1 MSKFSSTALLLAG
14 LVFGGLT
21 GPASANVVYNI
32 TFDNFGSTVE
42 GTGTLTL
49 NFSTLAQD
57 ENLNG
62 SLSGILV
69 GISTSNLDGNGAF
82 SITPL
87 NLASGSQFQTGDAG
101 QIFTLT
107 AEEAGSGANSVLFL
121 DLFTSSWQLHNGS
134 DNGGTADQ
142 GSFTITGPALVAA
155 TPLPAALPLFVGGV
169 GFVGYLARRRKQ
181 SDKRALAA
189 A

>member
-1 MSKFSSTALLLAG
+1 M
-14 LVFGGLT
+14 
-21 GPASANVVYNI
+21 VYNI

-107 AEEAGSGANSVLFL
+107 AEEAGSGREL
-121 DLFTSSWQLHNGS
+121 G
-134 DNGGTADQ
+134 
-142 GSFTITGPALVAA
+142 
-155 TPLPAALPLFVGGV
+155 PLPGSV
-169 GFVGYLARRRKQ
+169 YE
-181 SDKRALAA
+181 
-189 A
+189 